1 MNTIRNVF
9 RREIGELLPVL
20 HRTYRCIGVFQKNRT
35 ARNVGRMMVEL
46 ESVAPMLAQFRPH
59 VPAAKQRYFDAL
71 ASPDLELSDRIVA
84 LDIAVGAMHIEF
96 GVARAYAHRESP
108 ALRKAIAGLRMDGVL
123 VRGIAASPGTAVG
136 EAFVMDERDRS
147 REVPAGAILVAPAMR
162 PELVVEYRR
171 VAGLVTDTGGM
182 LCHAAVVAREF
193 NLPCVTGTGN
203 ATSRIESGWWL
214 SLDGTAGEVRKA

>member
-1 MNTIRNVF
+1 
-9 RREIGELLPVL
+9 
-20 HRTYRCIGVFQKNRT
+20 
-35 ARNVGRMMVEL
+35 
-46 ESVAPMLAQFRPH
+46 
-59 VPAAKQRYFDAL
+59 
-71 ASPDLELSDRIVA
+71 
-84 LDIAVGAMHIEF
+84 
-96 GVARAYAHRESP
+96 
-108 ALRKAIAGLRMDGVL
+108 
-123 VRGIAASPGTAVG
+123 
-136 EAFVMDERDRS
+136 MDERDRS
-147 REVPAGAILVAPAMR
+147 REVPAGAILVAPALR